1 MKITKEQLK
10 QIIKEELQALTSEG
24 FEDDTANYDDPAL
37 QAAYEN
43 YLAMSGDLNAVEQF
57 LMAYGK
63 RYPKG
68 SPEQPQPGS
77 IERLEF
83 ERAADEV
90 TQMYQDNF

>member
-10 QIIKEELQALTSEG
+10 QIIKEELEALTSEG
-24 FEDDTANYDDPAL
+24 YEDETARYDDPDL

-43 YLAMSGDLNAVEQF
+43 YLAMSGDQSAVERF
-57 LMAYGK
+57 LAAYGK

-68 SPEQPQPGS
+68 SPDQPQPGTN
-77 IERLEF
+77 ERDEF
-83 ERAADEV
+83 DSAVDEI

>member
-1 MKITKEQLK
+1 MKLSNKQLK
-10 QIIKEELQALTSEG
+10 QIIKEELQALTIEG
-24 FEDDTANYDDPAL
+24 FEDDAANYDDPQL

-90 TQMYQDNF
+90 TQMYQDRM

>member
-1 MKITKEQLK
+1 MKLSNKQLK

-43 YLAMSGDLNAVEQF
+43 YLAMSGDIDAVQKF
-57 LMAYGK
+57 LMAYSK
-63 RYPKG
+63 RYPKDARD
-68 SPEQPQPGS
+68 QPQPGS

-83 ERAADEV
+83 ERAADEI
-90 TQMYQDNF
+90 TQMYQDRM

>member
-10 QIIKEELQALTSEG
+10 QIIKEELEGLISENY
-24 FEDDTANYDDPAL
+24 DTANYDDPAL

-90 TQMYQDNF
+90 TQMYQDRM